1 MFVPYAPARKR
12 TKNMSIEMMQVEG
25 CDALFFVEQEPTPF
39 LTNIQETKEK
49 GAVKFRGAPRYSRIF
64 QTRSG

>member
-1 MFVPYAPARKR
+1 MIVISCIPGSILCGHLLLLLMFVPYAPARKR

-39 LTNIQETKEK
+39 LTNI
-49 GAVKFRGAPRYSRIF
+49 
-64 QTRSG
+64 